1 MVLLSTSLA
10 KYSASLRAPAV
21 NQNLQYQRVIKE
33 QAVPDEAEAVL
44 SHISPMVDC
53 GSCPGTFL
61 RFLAFYTD
69 PITDLLLPTQK
80 GSCPL
85 IMSHNVPYFLET
97 APADKT

>member
-21 NQNLQYQRVIKE
+21 NQNLHQRVIKE
-33 QAVPDEAEAVL
+33 KAVPDEAEAAL
-44 SHISPMVDC
+44 SYISPLVDRVAHVPALFC
-53 GSCPGTFL
+53 GSSPF
-61 RFLAFYTD
+61 
-69 PITDLLLPTQK
+69 IPTQK
-80 GSCPL
+80 GFCPL

>member
-33 QAVPDEAEAVL
+33 QAVPDEAEAAL
-44 SHISPMVDC
+44 SQISPLVDR

-69 PITDLLLPTQK
+69 PKRLLSL
-80 GSCPL
+80 
-85 IMSHNVPYFLET
+85 NDVPYFSET